1 MPHIPGKSY
10 WGCCL
15 HEKTTYAMN
24 GHLPDHLCC
33 NGNQSPAPQLK
44 VDARTVVGGAVAS
57 RAEKLHSV
65 GRFLWDHP
73 ETRFEEHKAHDVL
86 CDFLESEGFEVQRHY
101 VLQTAFRAEYGA
113 GSPVVALLCEYDA
126 LPGLGHACGHNL
138 IAESALAAAVAVQ
151 ELMNS
156 HERLFPGSP
165 LQGKVVVLG
174 TPGEEGGMGK
184 ELLLRAGAFND
195 VEAALMVH
203 PENRTV
209 LHLGLSA
216 RCTVEVVFAAPDT
229 EAGKALSAMDAAVL
243 AWTNLSLLRA
253 RLDQESRMHGVI
265 MRTEATNEL
274 EVLRSRLQFSVRSSS
289 TKRLLNIRR
298 DLEACMEA
306 AARATGCQ
314 VSVTDR
320 GSICKH
326 MNLNEPLIR
335 LYQRHAETYGM
346 TFEDAE
352 SARTVLTGSSSDV
365 GNVSHR
371 LPTLHPT
378 FRIEST
384 VMNHTEEFC
393 RVAGTKESQETA
405 LDVGKALALTAYD
418 LLRNRRLLEAAWDYF
433 EGCSVG
439 VPLCEHTQRGDKG
452 VNTV

>member
-1 MPHIPGKSY
+1 
-10 WGCCL
+10 
-15 HEKTTYAMN
+15 MN
-24 GHLPDHLCC
+24 GHLQDYHGC
-33 NGNQSPAPQLK
+33 NGDLSANLPLK
-44 VDARTVVGGAVAS
+44 VDARKIVGGAVAS

-65 GRFLWDHP
+65 GRFLWENP

-101 VLQTAFRAEYGA
+101 ALQTAFRAEFGA

-151 ELMNS
+151 ELMKCHKRHS
-156 HERLFPGSP
+156 RETP

-184 ELLLRAGAFND
+184 ELLLQARAFDD
-195 VEAALMVH
+195 VDAALMVH

-209 LHLGLSA
+209 LRLGLSA
-216 RCTVEVVFAAPDT
+216 RCTVEVVFDAPHT
-229 EAGKALSAMDAAVL
+229 AEGEKPSAMDAAVL
-243 AWTNLSLLRA
+243 AWANLSLLRS
-253 RLDQESRMHGVI
+253 RLDHESRMHGVI
-265 MRTEATNEL
+265 MRTESTHGL
-274 EVLRSRLQFSVRSSS
+274 EVLRTRLEFSMRSSS
-289 TKRLLNIRR
+289 TKRLLHIRR

-314 VSVTDR
+314 VRVTDR
-320 GSICKH
+320 GAVCKH
-326 MNLNEPLIR
+326 MNLNEPLVR

-352 SARTVLTGSSSDV
+352 SARTVITGSSSDV

-378 FRIEST
+378 FRIESA
-384 VMNHTEEFC
+384 VMNHTAEFC
-393 RVAGTKESQETA
+393 RVAGTREAQGTA
-405 LDVGKALALTAYD
+405 LDVGKALALTTYE
-418 LLRNRRLLEAAWDYF
+418 LLRDRRLLDAAWEFFD
-433 EGCSVG
+433 GCSGG
-439 VPLCEHTQRGDKG
+439 VSSCERIQRTGKAVHTA
-452 VNTV
+452 